1 MKAWI
6 EGIDCKM
13 KAWTP
18 SIDLESLSPG
28 RWEGGSVGVPGVV
41 VITSKG

>member
-18 SIDLESLSPG
+18 SMEG
-28 RWEGGSVGVPGVV
+28 GWEGGSVGVPGVV